1 MNKAETYTSK
11 ISENLL
17 QELTPEETEKIEKRM
32 LLAAKIDNALKSKG
46 WKQKDFAESLNKQ
59 PSEITKWL
67 SGTHNFTTDTLW
79 DIERV
84 LGVELVRL
92 EEKSQEQ
99 VISFHLSINKDAE
112 IKKTFDYGQ
121 LYYGS
126 ALSIFTPGQKKII
139 RQYGS
144 LKSYQA

>member
-11 ISENLL
+11 ISEDFL
-17 QELTPEETEKIEKRM
+17 QELTPEEADKIEKRM
-32 LLAAKIDNALKSKG
+32 LLAAKIDDSLKSKG
-46 WKQKDFAESLNKQ
+46 WKQKDLAESLNKQ

-84 LGVELVRL
+84 LGIELVRL
-92 EEKSQEQ
+92 EEKPQEQ
-99 VISFHLSINKDAE
+99 VILFHLSISEDAE
-112 IKKTFDYGQ
+112 IKDPFDYGQ

-126 ALSIFTPGQKKII
+126 LLSTGQKKII
-139 RQYGS
+139 RQYEP
-144 LKSYQA
+144 LISYQA